1 MPRHPI
7 ARLAVVAAAAAWL
20 GSGTAAESRAEV
32 VWQWILIGV
41 LVLGALGV
49 LTAARKRGPE
59 AAEAVESTEALLA
72 QYRRI
77 ATRSEQTAPTDEE
90 IAYQRAALGALK
102 PHLDRTIAAART
114 GDEREAL
121 RAIKAS
127 ASDLRRVLRAAKGTA
142 LKSPERAAVA
152 EAAGALGRAVDAG
165 RGSGAEEP

>member
-1 MPRHPI
+1 MPRRPV
-7 ARLAVVAAAAAWL
+7 ARLAVLVPVAAWL

-32 VWQWILIGV
+32 AWQWVLIGA

-77 ATRSEQTAPTDEE
+77 ATRSEGTAPTDEE
-90 IAYQRAALGALK
+90 ISYQRAALAALK
-102 PHLDRTIAAART
+102 PHLGRTIAASTDPAA
-114 GDEREAL
+114 REAL
-121 RAIKAS
+121 QTVLAS
-127 ASDLRRVLRAAKGTA
+127 ARDLRTVLRAAKGTA

-152 EAAGALGRAVDAG
+152 EAAGALGRTVDAA
-165 RGSGAEEP
+165 RGSDTEEP